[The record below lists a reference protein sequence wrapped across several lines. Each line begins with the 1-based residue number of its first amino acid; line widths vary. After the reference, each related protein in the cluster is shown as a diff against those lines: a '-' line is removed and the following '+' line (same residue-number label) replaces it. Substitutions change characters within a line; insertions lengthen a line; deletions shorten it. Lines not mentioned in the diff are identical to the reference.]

1 MLHLVK
7 SRNTNNVRPKNISK
21 RNQKLSSAIALTN
34 QKPPITL
41 FQKDQQKFK
50 MISLLTDV

>member
-21 RNQKLSSAIALTN
+21 RNQKLSSAIDLTN

-41 FQKDQQKFK
+41 FQKDLQKFK
-50 MISLLTDV
+50 MVSLLTEV